1 MIIAISIL
9 SVLTLISGFIVY
21 NLLRKVETLETYVE
35 ELETSNQSY
44 DEFYNELR
52 TRIGSMNSHMKNI
65 DRVGS
70 FQSDDETGYVFKEL
84 RQIIEDLNNGIK

>member
-9 SVLTLISGFIVY
+9 STLTLLGVFIIY

-44 DEFYNELR
+44 DEFYTELR
-52 TRIGSMNSHMKNI
+52 TRVNSMNSHLKNI
-65 DRVGS
+65 DRLGS

>member
-9 SVLTLISGFIVY
+9 STLTLLGAFIIY

-44 DEFYNELR
+44 DEFYTELR
-52 TRIGSMNSHMKNI
+52 ARVNSMNSHLKNI
-65 DRVGS
+65 DRLGS

>member
-52 TRIGSMNSHMKNI
+52 TRIGSMNSYMKNI